1 MVVVGDRL
9 DVARSRHLRR
19 RTFDSAVQ
27 AFASDRRDCTG
38 RVWNYFPRIDR
49 RDDGF

>member
-9 DVARSRHLRR
+9 DVARACHLRR
-19 RTFDSAVQ
+19 HPFDSALQ
-27 AFASDRRDCTG
+27 SFASDRRDSTG
-38 RVWNYFPRIDR
+38 RIGHHFPRIDR